1 MISSSHFTENFI
13 IVLIITSMFFPT
25 LPIGIDIRIDD
36 LMALFLIPLLL
47 MVRPNFKI
55 NRLIISYSLI
65 LFLSLYLH
73 FSDTYILTFHTL
85 FEI

>member
-1 MISSSHFTENFI
+1 MSKSSHFTENFI

-47 MVRPNFKI
+47 IVRPNFKI
-55 NRLIISYSLI
+55 NRLIISYSVI
-65 LFLSLYLH
+65 LFLFLYLH
-73 FSDTYILTFHTL
+73 FSVTYI
-85 FEI
+85 